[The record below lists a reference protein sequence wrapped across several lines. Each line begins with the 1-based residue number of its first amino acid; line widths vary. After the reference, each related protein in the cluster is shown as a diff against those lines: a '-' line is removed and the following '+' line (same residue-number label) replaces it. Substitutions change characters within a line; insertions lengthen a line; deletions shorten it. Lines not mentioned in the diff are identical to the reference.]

1 MFKNKAV
8 SYIIFGVS
16 LAVFLT
22 SATMIVKYFYD
33 GSKVNREF
41 EKLTEITE
49 ITEDNTSSDE
59 VISEDDE
66 AISKIQLLQAMNE
79 ECIGWITIE
88 DTPVNYPV
96 MHTPDDPEKYLRRD
110 FNNKYSAAG
119 VPFVDARC
127 DLQSPNIIIYGHNMK
142 NRSMFGSLINYL
154 KDEYLKPHPVIK
166 FETMNGCEYYTIVEV
181 RKTDTSDSWYN
192 QSINSTDGNE
202 YLTLSTC
209 RGTVKTDR
217 LLIIAVKNDS
227 E

>member
-1 MFKNKAV
+1 MKNKAV
-8 SYIIFGVS
+8 YYIILGVL
-16 LAVFLT
+16 LAIFLC
-22 SATMIVKYFYD
+22 SAAMIIKYFYD
-33 GSKVNREF
+33 GAHANREF

-49 ITEDNTSSDE
+49 STKDDTSSDE

-66 AISKIQLLQAMNE
+66 AVSKIQLLQSMNK

-88 DTPVNYPV
+88 NTPVNYPV
-96 MHTPDDPEKYLRRD
+96 MHTPNDPEKYLRRD
-110 FNNKYSAAG
+110 FKNKYSAAG

-127 DLQSPNIIIYGHNMK
+127 DLYSSNIIIYGHNMK
-142 NRSMFGSLINYL
+142 NRSMFGSLRNYL
-154 KDEYLKPHPVIK
+154 KDDYLKAHPVIK
-166 FETMNGCEYYTIVEV
+166 FETMNGCAYYTIVEV

-192 QSINSTDGNE
+192 QSLHTAPDEKE

-209 RGTVKTDR
+209 RGTVKSDR

>member
-142 NRSMFGSLINYL
+142 NRSMFGSLRNYL
-154 KDEYLKPHPVIK
+154 KDEYLKAHPVIK

-181 RKTDTSDSWYN
+181 GKTDTSDSWYN